1 MGGAAQRRRARR
13 GAGAVGCL
21 AGLLLAAAPAGA
33 ASNTEPLASS
43 QWGLRQI
50 GAERAWDVTRGRG
63 ARVGIIDTGVDLGH
77 RELSGRVVASTRCI
91 GTGGLAARCG
101 GSAQDDGGHG
111 THVAGILAA
120 PLDRS
125 GVAGVAPEAS
135 LLIVKALDAEGAGDA
150 ADVVAGIDWLLSQGV
165 HVVNLSL
172 AEASSLRPASG
183 AALEAAIQRA
193 SRSGAV
199 VVVAAGNDPDE
210 TKANVASDLPA
221 IVVGATD
228 RRGRLAPYSR
238 PLDGRVRWGLV
249 APGGQGVG
257 EVEDDVI
264 STYWFAG
271 RRSSYA
277 WSAGTSMATPHVSGV
292 AALLAARGVR
302 GQAAVDQM
310 LGTAGSTSCGAGC
323 RGLVNASAALCV
335 GPVTPQ
341 PTTRAAAAPQPP
353 AATAAPAVPAARPA
367 TAVAPSPGPPVVAP
381 GAAVGPT
388 TGEVAGAPL
397 DELVALTAPE
407 VPVRGAVPV
416 WSLLAAGAA
425 LLSVT
430 AATAV
435 VAWRRIRSSARW

>member
-1 MGGAAQRRRARR
+1 MAAAALAGALLGASAAQ
-13 GAGAVGCL
+13 
-21 AGLLLAAAPAGA
+21 AATNAEPFA
-33 ASNTEPLASS
+33 AS

-91 GTGGLAARCG
+91 GTGGLASRCG

-111 THVAGILAA
+111 THVAGIVAA

-135 LLIVKALDAEGAGDA
+135 LLVVKALDAEGAGEA
-150 ADVVAGIDWLLSQGV
+150 SDVAAGIDWLLSQGV

-172 AEASSLRPASG
+172 AEASSLRPSSG
-183 AALEAAIQRA
+183 ASLAAAVQRA

-199 VVVAAGNDPDE
+199 VVIAAGNDVE
-210 TKANVASDLPA
+210 ATRSNVALPA

-228 RRGRLAPYSR
+228 RRGQLAPYSR
-238 PLDGRVRWGLV
+238 PLDAGVRWGLV
-249 APGGQGVG
+249 APGGHGLG
-257 EVEDDVI
+257 RLEDDVI

-310 LGTAGSTSCGAGC
+310 LGTAAARSCGTGC
-323 RGLVNASAALCV
+323 RGLVDASAALGG
-335 GPVTPQ
+335 GPALPRA
-341 PTTRAAAAPQPP
+341 TTRAAAAAPAP
-353 AATAAPAVPAARPA
+353 AATAPAAVPAARPA
-367 TAVAPSPGPPVVAP
+367 TVPVAPAPEATVVEPGPAVDPSPGQVAVRPLDDPVVS
-381 GAAVGPT
+381 V
-388 TGEVAGAPL
+388 
-397 DELVALTAPE
+397 APE
-407 VPVRGAVPV
+407 VPVRGAALA
-416 WSLLAAGAA
+416 WSLLVASAA
-425 LLSVT
+425 LLGV
-430 AATAV
+430 AVATAV
-435 VAWRRIRSSARW
+435 VGWRRLRASARR